1 MARPRGRPRKRD
13 TIAPIGVVANASTAS
28 GIDAKGDDN
37 DNAGTAAP
45 GDGNGP
51 AIVNPNATPGGYGEA
66 VGNAPADDNGTVST
80 SPDKPRRGRPPGSG
94 GKASSIDISGVE
106 KLLLGIHSTLQLVT
120 GAQEFAL
127 SNDEAR
133 ELAKAYAD
141 VAKYYP
147 SLTLDNRYSAI
158 ATLGAQV
165 SIIYG
170 SRIMA
175 YRMRLASEKRSQG
188 TQQRAS
194 QPAPAQQPV
203 PVEQMNGVAT
213 PPAKAEPVS
222 KELRTGEIPGVGNIE
237 FPPDHPLMG
246 GRRQH

>member
-1 MARPRGRPRKRD
+1 
-13 TIAPIGVVANASTAS
+13 
-28 GIDAKGDDN
+28 
-37 DNAGTAAP
+37 
-45 GDGNGP
+45 
-51 AIVNPNATPGGYGEA
+51 
-66 VGNAPADDNGTVST
+66 
-80 SPDKPRRGRPPGSG
+80 
-94 GKASSIDISGVE
+94 
-106 KLLLGIHSTLQLVT
+106 LLGIHSTLQLVT

-127 SNDEAR
+127 SNEEAR

-175 YRMRLASEKRSQG
+175 YRMRVASQNKARG
-188 TQQRAS
+188 TQQRAT

-203 PVEQMNGVAT
+203 PATEMNGVAAP
-213 PPAKAEPVS
+213 PPAKTEPVS
-222 KELRTGEIPGVGNIE
+222 KELRTGEIPGVGSIE
-237 FPPDHPLMG
+237 FSPDHPLVG